1 MKLPAFATACL
12 FAFGGCLAA
21 TADQPAAETTAE
33 ASVEVDVFG
42 VGTLTVPEKFK
53 PAPRKSRIIEH
64 EFAVV
69 EGEGEDAPTAR
80 LTMMR
85 SGGGVTANL
94 DRWKGQ
100 FSGTEKKIGETEVS
114 ETGKLTVHTI
124 KINGSYME
132 TMGGGPFSGGKKVK
146 REDYAMLGAILVE
159 PKGAQYY
166 VKLIGPAAVIDANE
180 KAFKEMVN
188 NAGK

>member
-1 MKLPAFATACL
+1 MKLHALTTAFLLISSACL
-12 FAFGGCLAA
+12 SAS
-21 TADQPAAETTAE
+21 ADQPVAE
-33 ASVEVDVFG
+33 ASAEVDVFG
-42 VGTLTVPEKFK
+42 VGTIMVPAEFK
-53 PAPRKSRIIEH
+53 PAAKKSRIIEH
-64 EFAVV
+64 EFAVI
-69 EGEGEDAPTAR
+69 EGDGEDAPTAR

-85 SGGGVTANL
+85 SGGGVEANL

-100 FSGTEKKIGETEVS
+100 FSGSAKKVGETEVT

-159 PKGAQYY
+159 PEGAQYY
-166 VKLIGPAAVIDANE
+166 VKMIGPASVIEANE

-188 NAGK
+188 TAGK

>member
-1 MKLPAFATACL
+1 MKLPAFATAFL
-12 FAFGGCLAA
+12 LAIGA
-21 TADQPAAETTAE
+21 SLTVTADEPLAK
-33 ASVEVDVFG
+33 ASAEVDVLG
-42 VGTLTVPEKFK
+42 VGKLMVPAEFK
-53 PAPRKSRIIEH
+53 PATRKSRIIEH

-69 EGEGEDAPTAR
+69 EGDGEDAPTAR

-85 SGGGVTANL
+85 SGGGVAANL

-100 FSGTEKKIGETEVS
+100 FSGDKKKVGETEVT

-124 KINGSYME
+124 KINGSFME

-159 PKGAQYY
+159 PKGTQYY
-166 VKLIGPAAVIDANE
+166 VKMIGPASVIEANE
-180 KAFKEMVN
+180 KAFKKMVN
-188 NAGK
+188 SSGK

>member
-1 MKLPAFATACL
+1 MKLPVFATAFL
-12 FAFGGCLAA
+12 FALSTCL
-21 TADQPAAETTAE
+21 TVNADQPVAE
-33 ASVEVDVFG
+33 ATAEVDVFG
-42 VGTLTVPEKFK
+42 VGTLMVPAEFK
-53 PAPRKSRIIEH
+53 PAPRQSRIIEH
-64 EFAVV
+64 EFAVI

-100 FSGTEKKIGETEVS
+100 FSGTEKKVGETEVT

-166 VKLIGPAAVIDANE
+166 VKMIGPASVIDANE
-180 KAFKEMVN
+180 KAFNKMVKA
-188 NAGK
+188 AGK